1 MDESFAD
8 IFNNQDNIGKSA
20 DPSVLYY
27 PEPYCDTLEKMKT
40 ACFETR
46 YFWINFYLKYL
57 FLLKFFISVF
67 WSCLE
72 YLEIT
77 MRPWLKVWLK
87 IN

>member
-46 YFWINFYLKYL
+46 YFKITFY
-57 FLLKFFISVF
+57 F
-67 WSCLE
+67 
-72 YLEIT
+72 
-77 MRPWLKVWLK
+77 
-87 IN
+87 

>member
-46 YFWINFYLKYL
+46 YFLNYLL
-57 FLLKFFISVF
+57 LLVPFLI
-67 WSCLE
+67 
-72 YLEIT
+72 
-77 MRPWLKVWLK
+77 
-87 IN
+87 